1 MCSFRADSEERAL
14 QLTNL
19 DLTNEVKE
27 EQESSDHE
35 RLYLEL
41 GTKELEKDKKRS
53 ESTKEVIEAG

>member
-1 MCSFRADSEERAL
+1 MCSFRADSEERVL

-27 EQESSDHE
+27 EQESSDNE